1 MMLTQFAKP
10 IARLLVVAGAVAAA
24 SACAATGR
32 PGSASSYLVV
42 DSFLTNDGSTTL
54 ASDVLA
60 GGGALADSVKA
71 SFRLEMKDPN
81 GLAPSPVNHITLR
94 GYRVTFSRADGR
106 NTQGVDVPY
115 AFDGA
120 MTATVSGSAT
130 VTLVLVRAQAKLEAP
145 LRALA
150 GAGGAIAISTFADVV
165 FYGADQ
171 AGHDVTV
178 TARIGVNF
186 ADWGD
191 EG

>member
-1 MMLTQFAKP
+1 MMLKRFANP
-10 IARLLVVAGAVAAA
+10 FARLVMVGGALVAAG
-24 SACAATGR
+24 ACAAAGR
-32 PGSASSYLVV
+32 PGEASSYLIV
-42 DSFLTNDGSTTL
+42 DSLLTDDGSTTL
-54 ASDVLA
+54 ASDVLTA
-60 GGGALADSVKA
+60 GGILEDSVKA

-81 GLAPSPVNHITLR
+81 ALSPSPVNHITLR
-94 GYRVTFSRADGR
+94 GYRVSFSRADGR

-120 MTATVSGSAT
+120 MTATVSGSITAT
-130 VTLVLVRAQAKLEAP
+130 IVLVRAQAKLEAP

-150 GAGGAIAISTFADVV
+150 GGGGALAIATFADVV

-178 TARIGVNF
+178 TARISVTF